1 MQPRFPVQILP
12 LETQVLLY
20 GPGFFFMRQVPPY
33 LIARFPDNI
42 APAVRHLLRRA
53 VYVRMVIQHLI
64 RFARRR
70 PVHPRQRLV
79 APPVAVDIQAAASSQ
94 PALLCQP
101 HSVP

>member
-1 MQPRFPVQILP
+1 
-12 LETQVLLY
+12 
-20 GPGFFFMRQVPPY
+20 MRQVPPY

-53 VYVRMVIQHLI
+53 VYVRVVIQHLI

-79 APPVAVDIQAAASSQ
+79 APLAAVRIFPVNKRLRHHAALQKLREQLYQAKQ
-94 PALLCQP
+94 VVKGIKDVL
-101 HSVP
+101 V